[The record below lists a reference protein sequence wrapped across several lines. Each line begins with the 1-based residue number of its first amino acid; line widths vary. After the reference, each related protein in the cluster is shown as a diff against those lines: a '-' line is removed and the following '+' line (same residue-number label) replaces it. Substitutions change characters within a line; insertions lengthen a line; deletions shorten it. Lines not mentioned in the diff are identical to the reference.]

1 MVWGKGWG
9 RGVGGGVG
17 GMFREKQHALNKGHR
32 ATVARLTADQKVGS
46 SSLSA
51 LIVYT
56 SPRMGAAFVSGEKH
70 AGEMGREFEICTKP
84 GIDVHIITVSI
95 CCFRFH
101 VGA

>member
-1 MVWGKGWG
+1 MRCGV
-9 RGVGGGVG
+9 VGGGVG

-56 SPRMGAAFVSGEKH
+56 SPRMGAVLRPQPLGPHGMTLGACVVKI
-70 AGEMGREFEICTKP
+70 AL
-84 GIDVHIITVSI
+84 
-95 CCFRFH
+95 RFGPTSA
-101 VGA
+101 VRVPVLLL

>member
-56 SPRMGAAFVSGEKH
+56 SPRMGA
-70 AGEMGREFEICTKP
+70 I
-84 GIDVHIITVSI
+84 
-95 CCFRFH
+95 FRPQPLGSH
-101 VGA
+101 GMTLGACGLDIPLRFGPTSAVRVPVLLL